1 MNRWNDWYQ
10 QGKRDLQRARLDLEH
25 EYYEWAC
32 FTSQQAADKLIKA
45 LGLRLGITIWGHS
58 LTEMFSFLQE
68 HVPIPAEIA
77 DQARLL
83 DFYYIPTRYPNGFA
97 AGKPADYFSERQAV
111 EAIHAAGDILRFC
124 ESHLVE

>member
-1 MNRWNDWYQ
+1 M
-10 QGKRDLQRARLDLEH
+10 QRARLDLEH

-32 FTSQQAADKLIKA
+32 FTSQQAAEKLIKA

-58 LTEMFSFLQE
+58 LTEMFSILRE
-68 HVPIPAEIA
+68 HIQIPAEIE

-83 DFYYIPTRYPNGFA
+83 DLYYIPTRYPNGFA
-97 AGKPADYFSERQAV
+97 AGKPADYFTEKQAR